1 MRELLGFIS
10 LMAIGYLALW
20 VAAHVWGF
28 LYPILTHPIATI
40 ILIGFFVLFAVSIY
54 KGSQK

>member
-10 LMAIGYLALW
+10 LMAIGYLGLW
-20 VAAHVWGF
+20 VAAQVWGF

-40 ILIGFFVLFAVSIY
+40 ILIGFFVLFAVRLF
-54 KGSQK
+54 KASQR

>member
-1 MRELLGFIS
+1 MKEILGFVT

-28 LYPILTHPIATI
+28 LYPILTHPIATV
-40 ILIGFFVLFAVSIY
+40 ILIALFVLFAVRLY
-54 KGSQK
+54 KASQR

>member
-1 MRELLGFIS
+1 MRVLLGFIS

-40 ILIGFFVLFAVSIY
+40 ILIGFFVLFAVRLF
-54 KGSQK
+54 KASQR

>member
-1 MRELLGFIS
+1 MRVLLGFIS

-20 VAAHVWGF
+20 VAAQVWGF

-40 ILIGFFVLFAVSIY
+40 ILIGFFVLFAVRLF
-54 KGSQK
+54 KASQR

>member
-1 MRELLGFIS
+1 MREILGFVT

-20 VAAHVWGF
+20 VVAQVWGF

-40 ILIGFFVLFAVSIY
+40 IFIGLFVLFAVRLF
-54 KGSQK
+54 KASQR